1 MKGDLCV
8 SYRNLRVLVTGGLG
22 FIGSNLAIRLVE
34 LGARVTIVDPQM
46 AGCGGNPHNIAPI
59 CDRVELISR
68 DAGDADQFAGAIR
81 EAKVI
86 FNLAGEISHIHSME
100 FPERDMLINAV
111 SQLRFLQACA
121 RHNPGVRVVYA
132 GTRQV
137 YGKPDYLPMDER
149 HPLRPVD
156 FNGVH
161 KYAANM
167 YHDMLSRMGLLDGI
181 VLRLTNV
188 YGPRMS
194 LSIPCQGFLSTFL
207 RLVLTGK
214 GLVVFGDGKQLRDPM
229 FVDDAVK
236 AFLLAGLAP
245 TPPQR
250 TINAG
255 GPRALS
261 LHQIARICARLAGDL
276 PVELR
281 PFPEDRAMIDIG
293 SYFTD
298 TSLLAETFGW
308 KPSVHFEDG
317 MMTTLAYYRAE
328 MSHYLDP
335 SNPQPCCGLPEH
347 KGIPHRLTYAAL

>member
-1 MKGDLCV
+1 
-8 SYRNLRVLVTGGLG
+8 
-22 FIGSNLAIRLVE
+22 
-34 LGARVTIVDPQM
+34 
-46 AGCGGNPHNIAPI
+46 
-59 CDRVELISR
+59 
-68 DAGDADQFAGAIR
+68 
-81 EAKVI
+81 
-86 FNLAGEISHIHSME
+86 
-100 FPERDMLINAV
+100 MLINTV

-121 RHNPGVRVVYA
+121 RHNPGIRIVYA

-194 LSIPCQGFLSTFL
+194 LAIPCQGFLSTFL

-214 GLVVFGDGKQLRDPM
+214 GLTVFGDGKQLRDPM
-229 FVDDAVK
+229 FVDDAVE
-236 AFLLAGLAP
+236 AFVLAGLAP

-250 TINAG
+250 TINVG
-255 GPRALS
+255 GPQPLT
-261 LHQIARICARLAGDL
+261 LYEIAETCARLAGGL
-276 PVELR
+276 PVDLR

-293 SYFTD
+293 SYCTD
-298 TSLLAETFGW
+298 TSLFAETFHW
-308 KPSVHFEDG
+308 RPSVHFEDG
-317 MMTTLAYYRAE
+317 IMSTLAYYRAE
-328 MSHYLDP
+328 LPHYLDP
-335 SNPQPCCGLPEH
+335 KNPQPFCGLPEH
-347 KGIPHRLTYAAL
+347 KGIQHRLMYAAL

>member
-1 MKGDLCV
+1 MP
-8 SYRNLRVLVTGGLG
+8 YRDLRVLITGGLG

-34 LGARVTIVDPQM
+34 LGARVTIVDPQV
-46 AGCGGNPHNIAPI
+46 AGCGGNPYNIAPVRE
-59 CDRVELISR
+59 RVEVIPHDIG
-68 DAGDADQFAGAIR
+68 DAGQFAGAIR

-100 FPERDMLINAV
+100 FPERDLLINAV

-167 YHDMLSRMGLLDGI
+167 YHSMLSRMGLLDGI

-245 TPPQR
+245 TAAAHHQCRRAARAHASPDCANLRASGGRPSR
-250 TINAG
+250 GTAAVSGRAG
-255 GPRALS
+255 HDRHRQLFHGLVPVRGDF
-261 LHQIARICARLAGDL
+261 RLEA
-276 PVELR
+276 
-281 PFPEDRAMIDIG
+281 
-293 SYFTD
+293 
-298 TSLLAETFGW
+298 FGA
-308 KPSVHFEDG
+308 V
-317 MMTTLAYYRAE
+317 
-328 MSHYLDP
+328 
-335 SNPQPCCGLPEH
+335 
-347 KGIPHRLTYAAL
+347 